1 SRLPVWSPRPMRGTW
16 QGRVRLL
23 LRGWQWEF
31 LVQDRRDS
39 RLARGCMWHGVAR
52 VLMLFVRVGRFLQ
65 MCFRRDLAGRFAA
78 EEVRPSSAFSAG
90 GASTKK
96 EKGGDF
102 IKNDE
107 PQGNQVFCPM
117 NECIPEVVKG
127 EEAWKAWKA
136 GQCGNISLSHGLIE
150 FTNTH
155 QKNKGAFLT
164 FQKDA
169 DQIYPG
175 WKEKLGYT
183 GESSVQAASF
193 DWAKKA

>member
-1 SRLPVWSPRPMRGTW
+1 MPPASTRPAPAS
-16 QGRVRLL
+16 L
-23 LRGWQWEF
+23 LREPGPLQRDP
-31 LVQDRRDS
+31 DRRWW
-39 RLARGCMWHGVAR
+39 L
-52 VLMLFVRVGRFLQ
+52 L
-65 MCFRRDLAGRFAA
+65 
-78 EEVRPSSAFSAG
+78 RP
-90 GASTKK
+90 GAISCR
-96 EKGGDF
+96 
-102 IKNDE
+102 
-107 PQGNQVFCPM
+107 Q
-117 NECIPEVVKG
+117 G